1 MKKRFVFAKEVKE
14 LAAKGLTKMEI
25 PQGTR
30 FSPEAADLI
39 KEKGIQVI
47 FTAAAAEDREK
58 ESETG
63 RVEDREEALETDR
76 AGPFIAVASSGTTSA
91 DQVGNMAARSPFF
104 LIFNST
110 GDLIE
115 VLENPYRDSGGGAGP
130 LVAELM
136 AKKGVT
142 TIIAGNFGMNI
153 KASLDEKGLKY
164 FEFQGLAGEAVNDM
178 IKRNP

>member
-25 PQGTR
+25 PQGTK

-39 KEKGIQVI
+39 KEKGIQVV
-47 FTAAAAEDREK
+47 FTAAAADIREK

-63 RVEDREEALETDR
+63 PLQDRAEALETDL
-76 AGPFIAVASSGTTSA
+76 AGPLVAVASAGKTAT

-104 LIFNST
+104 LLFNAR
-110 GDLIE
+110 GELVE

-130 LVAELM
+130 LVAELL
-136 AKKGVT
+136 AKKGVAT
-142 TIIAGNFGMNI
+142 LVAGNFGINI
-153 KASLDEKGLKY
+153 KASLDEKDIKY
-164 FEFQGLAGEAVNDM
+164 FQFQGQAGEAVRDT
-178 IKRNP
+178 IK